1 MFFVL
6 SIIYHMESASTAIS
20 AFFRYPVSNTSNL
33 KYQFSKLPM
42 SKFDHW
48 MLMARTKT
56 TTKKCS

>member
-42 SKFDHW
+42 TKFDH
-48 MLMARTKT
+48 
-56 TTKKCS
+56 